1 MRLKITHLKAPWP
14 LGAVVGD
21 VIDLPVMPAW
31 AAGKCVRVGDDVELT
46 IVHVEV
52 VADDVPVFVVN
63 PEVTGDGAGES
74 LPEVALD
81 EAIQSQDA
89 KPLADAGQQKGK
101 GKK

>member
-14 LGAVVGD
+14 FGAVVGD

-46 IVHVEV
+46 IVPVEV

-63 PEVTGDGAGES
+63 PEVTGDGVS
-74 LPEVALD
+74 
-81 EAIQSQDA
+81 EA
-89 KPLADAGQQKGK
+89 LADAEPQKAK